1 MRKTLVCLCLLAL
14 SLFGNLAAFG
24 QQNSVKVPRHPL
36 VVDSSYF
43 TSLSTKPKHM
53 AHHNKMSESTNAATK
68 QQSPRIVSVPNFTRS
83 FTFGGQTFP
92 YTMVGQDPAKNQ
104 TTVVPTQYIPLSF
117 FFDEFVDQNGNNI
130 VIDATAINDEIK
142 HSPLFDATQF
152 ANGFTQYEDAEMR
165 AEFFPLFNNKHHG
178 GGDDNGDSFHVLL
191 GHPQTLIPVQ
201 IEVPF
206 GSSALFQLQDGNL
219 LAVIDINFMVS
230 QLNTLI
236 QTEPITVNAIPI
248 FLTRNAV
255 YDEQPV
261 GQFTGCCIGGFH
273 TAFETSQT
281 NNKIFVQTFSF
292 TTSLDSDI
300 ADALFGDPTIFADV
314 FALAHELGE
323 LLNDPFV
330 NNVTPNYQLPGLPPG
345 FCQNNLENGDL
356 IENLPNPSQPI
367 TLHGFTYH
375 PQTLG
380 LLQWFEGI
388 NPSDAFG
395 GAYSFP
401 DTTVLTVA
409 GGTAPFTPCPTG
421 P

>member
-1 MRKTLVCLCLLAL
+1 MRKILVCLCLIAL
-14 SLFGNLAAFG
+14 SLIGSLPALG
-24 QQNSVKVPRHPL
+24 QQNSAKVPRHPL
-36 VVDSSYF
+36 PVDSSF
-43 TSLSTKPKHM
+43 FAALNTKPKHM
-53 AHHNKMSESTNAATK
+53 AHSNKMSASTNAATK

-92 YTMVGQDPAKNQ
+92 YTMVGQDPTKNQ
-104 TTVVPTQYIPLSF
+104 STTIPTHYIPLSF

-130 VIDATAINDEIK
+130 VIDATTITDEIK
-142 HSPLFDATQF
+142 HSPLFDSSQF
-152 ANGFTQYEDAEMR
+152 TTGFTQYEDAEMR
-165 AEFFPLFNNKHHG
+165 AEFFPLFSGKNHG
-178 GGDDNGDSFHVLL
+178 GEHDNGDSFHVLL

-206 GSSALFQLQDGNL
+206 GSSAVFQLQDGNF

-230 QLNTLI
+230 QLNTLV
-236 QTEPITVNAIPI
+236 QTEPISVNAIPI

-273 TAFETSQT
+273 TAFETNQT

-300 ADALFGDPTIFADV
+300 AEALFGDPTIFADV
-314 FALAHELGE
+314 FALSHELGE

-356 IENLPNPSQPI
+356 IENLPNPSQPL